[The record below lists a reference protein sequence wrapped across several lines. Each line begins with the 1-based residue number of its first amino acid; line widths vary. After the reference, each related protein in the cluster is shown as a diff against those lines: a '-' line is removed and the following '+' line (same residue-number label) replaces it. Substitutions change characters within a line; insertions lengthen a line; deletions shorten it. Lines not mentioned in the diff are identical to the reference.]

1 MQQSNINQQQLSSRA
16 SVSSRKQRAGTAF
29 TGGYG
34 TKAGSSDLLFLEG
47 QLPTEDGVVDGDQPA
62 AAQMNRALSNLETA
76 LEEQGR
82 TLDDVLKMTVYLT
95 DLEQYDAVNEV
106 YREAFGEQLP
116 ARSVVGV
123 SELLGGASVQLDA
136 VAAIE

>member
-1 MQQSNINQQQLSSRA
+1 MQQSKTDQHQLSSRA
-16 SVSSRKQRAGTAF
+16 STTGRKQRAGTSF

-34 TKAGSSDLLFLEG
+34 TKTGSSDLLFLEG
-47 QLPTEDGVVDGDQPA
+47 QLPTEDGTVPSAQSA
-62 AAQMNRALSNLETA
+62 AEQMQHALSNLETA

-82 TLDDVLKMTVYLT
+82 TLDDVLKVTVYLT